1 VNFGDLKLLYVLSCI
16 ALCLVI
22 LSPSLATVVTFSDGE
37 RFSELW
43 ILGPDHM
50 AESYPFSV
58 SAGKSYRVYLGVGN
72 HMGGLEYYSV
82 YVKFRNQSEPLPDS
96 VNAVPSVLEPVFGYS
111 VFLRDNATWEKEILF
126 SFDGVSFKG
135 NVSKVS
141 RVLIDGYAV
150 DVDKVAVW
158 DEANTGFYYQLFFEL
173 WIYNVTTSSFQFH
186 NRFVGFWLNM
196 TRQA

>member
-22 LSPSLATVVTFSDGE
+22 LSPSLATVVSFPGGE

-43 ILGPDHM
+43 ILGQDHM
-50 AESYPFSV
+50 AEGYPFSV
-58 SAGKSYRVYLGVGN
+58 SAGESYRVYLGVAN
-72 HMGGLEYYSV
+72 HMGDLEYYSV

-96 VNAVPSVLEPVFGYS
+96 VNAVPSVLEPVFEYRF
-111 VFLRDNATWEKEILF
+111 FLRDNATWEKEVLF
-126 SFDGVSFKG
+126 SFEGVSFEG
-135 NVSKVS
+135 NVSRVS

-150 DVDKVAVW
+150 NVDKVAVW

-186 NRFVGFWLNM
+186 NRFVGFWLNI
-196 TRQA
+196 TRKP

>member
-1 VNFGDLKLLYVLSCI
+1 
-16 ALCLVI
+16 
-22 LSPSLATVVTFSDGE
+22 
-37 RFSELW
+37 
-43 ILGPDHM
+43 
-50 AESYPFSV
+50 
-58 SAGKSYRVYLGVGN
+58 LGVGN

-96 VNAVPSVLEPVFGYS
+96 VNAVPSVLEPVFEYS

-196 TRQA
+196 TEKA